1 MKKLFISQPMQ
12 GKSKE
17 EILAERKTAICQAKE
32 AVGDEVEI
40 FGERLTLNELATRLD
55 TIPYEILTS
64 VSRRVKRVYF
74 T

>member
-1 MKKLFISQPMQ
+1 MRCPVVGNL
-12 GKSKE
+12 
-17 EILAERKTAICQAKE
+17 CVDQAMVDVTV
-32 AVGDEVEI
+32 ADAQVGDEVEI

-55 TIPYEILTS
+55 TIPYGILTS